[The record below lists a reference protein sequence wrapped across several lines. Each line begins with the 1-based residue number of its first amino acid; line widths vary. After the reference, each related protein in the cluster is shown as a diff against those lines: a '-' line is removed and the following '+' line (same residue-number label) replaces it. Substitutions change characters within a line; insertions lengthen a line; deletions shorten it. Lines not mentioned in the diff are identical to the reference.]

1 VNLLSAI
8 LQPALHL
15 VLLLALPPLLP
26 GVVARVKAIVAGR
39 RGPPLLQPY
48 RDLLRLLR
56 KGAVYGAGTSW
67 VFRAG
72 PVVSLATAL
81 CAGAILPLGGPAP
94 LHFAGDVVAFAALLA
109 LGRFFTVAAAL
120 DAGSSFEGM
129 GASREATFGALAE
142 PVLLLV
148 LTLLCVAAGG
158 AGGAGGLGAAG
169 FGDVLEPV
177 GAAAAA
183 LTQPVLV
190 VAAAALFVVLLSE
203 NSRIPVDDPNTHLEL
218 TMIHEVMV
226 LDHSGPD
233 LAFIEYGA
241 AVKLFLFA
249 ALLAHLVLPF
259 PAGPWA
265 GAGVLVAGA
274 LGAAV
279 AVGVVE
285 SLMARLRLRRVPQ
298 LLVSAGALAALGL
311 AVLLQRGH

>member
-1 VNLLSAI
+1 VSLLD
-8 LQPALHL
+8 LPLHL
-15 VLLLALPPLLP
+15 ALLLVVPPLLP
-26 GVVARVKAIVAGR
+26 GVVARVKALAAGR
-39 RGPPLLQPY
+39 VGPPLVQPY
-48 RDLLRLLR
+48 LDLRRLVR
-56 KGAVYGAGTSW
+56 KGAVYGNGTSW

-81 CAGAILPLGGPAP
+81 AAGLLLPLGARVAP
-94 LHFAGDVVAFAALLA
+94 LSFAGDVVAFAALLG
-109 LGRFFTVAAAL
+109 LGRFATVAAAL
-120 DAGSSFEGM
+120 DTGSSFEGM

-158 AGGAGGLGAAG
+158 TG
-169 FGDVLEPV
+169 FGEVLEPV
-177 GAAAAA
+177 GASAAA
-183 LTQPVLV
+183 LGHPVLV
-190 VAAAALFVVLLSE
+190 VAAAALFVVLLAE

-241 AVKLFLFA
+241 AVKLFLFS

-259 PAGPWA
+259 PR
-265 GAGVLVAGA
+265 GVL
-274 LGAAV
+274 LGSLTLLCGSLAAAV

-285 SLMARLRLRRVPQ
+285 STMARLRLRRVPQ

-311 AVLLQRGH
+311 AVMLERGH

>member
-1 VNLLSAI
+1 VNHLSLLDR
-8 LQPALHL
+8 ALHL
-15 VLLLALPPLLP
+15 ALLLALPPLLP
-26 GVVARVKAIVAGR
+26 GVVARVKAIAAGR
-39 RGPPLLQPY
+39 KGPPVLQPY
-48 RDLLRLLR
+48 RDLARLLQ

-72 PVVSLATAL
+72 PVIALATAL
-81 CAGAILPLGGPAP
+81 AAGALLPLGARAAP
-94 LHFAGDVVAFAALLA
+94 LSFPGDVVAFAALLG

-120 DAGSSFEGM
+120 DTGSAFEGM
-129 GASREATFGALAE
+129 GASREASFGALAE

-158 AGGAGGLGAAG
+158 AGLSE
-169 FGDVLEPV
+169 VLEPV
-177 GAAAAA
+177 GADAAA
-183 LTQPVLV
+183 LTHPVLV
-190 VAAAALFVVLLSE
+190 VAAAALFVVLLAE
-203 NSRIPVDDPNTHLEL
+203 NSRIPVDDPTTHLEL
-218 TMIHEVMV
+218 TMVHEVMV

-259 PAGPWA
+259 PAGGLL
-265 GAGVLVAGA
+265 GAAVLCLGA
-274 LGAAV
+274 LAAAV

-285 SLMARLRLRRVPQ
+285 SVMARLRLRRVPQ

-311 AVLLQRGH
+311 AVILQRGH

>member
-1 VNLLSAI
+1 VNALDAI
-8 LQPALHL
+8 ARVALHL
-15 VLLLALPPLLP
+15 ALLLALPPLLP

-39 RGPPLLQPY
+39 RGPPLVQPY

-72 PVVSLATAL
+72 PVVALATAL
-81 CAGAILPLGGPAP
+81 AAGALLPLGGRAALLGFP
-94 LHFAGDVVAFAALLA
+94 GDVVAFAALLA

-120 DAGSSFEGM
+120 DTGSSFEGM

-148 LTLLCVAAGG
+148 LMLLCAAAGAAGG
-158 AGGAGGLGAAG
+158 PAGAAG
-169 FGDVLEPV
+169 FGEVLEPV

-190 VAAAALFVVLLSE
+190 VAAAALFVVLLAE

-218 TMIHEVMV
+218 TMVHEVMV

-259 PAGPWA
+259 PAGGLL
-265 GAGVLVAGA
+265 GAAVLVAGV
-274 LGAAV
+274 LGVAV
-279 AVGVVE
+279 AVGLVE

>member
-1 VNLLSAI
+1 MKPLDY
-8 LQPALHL
+8 ALHAL
-15 VLLLALPPLLP
+15 LLLALPPLLP
-26 GVVARVKAIVAGR
+26 GLVARVKALAGGR

-48 RDLLRLLR
+48 RDLWRLLH
-56 KGAVYGAGTSW
+56 KGAVYGQGTSW

-72 PVVSLATAL
+72 PVLSLATTL
-81 CAGAILPLGGPAP
+81 VAGVLLPLGARAAP
-94 LHFAGDVVAFAALLA
+94 LSFPGDVLAFAALLG

-120 DAGSSFEGM
+120 DTGSAFEGM
-129 GASREATFGALAE
+129 GASREASFGAVAE

-158 AGGAGGLGAAG
+158 AG
-169 FGDVLEPV
+169 FGEVLEPV
-177 GAAAAA
+177 GAQAAA
-183 LTQPVLV
+183 LTHPVLV

-233 LAFIEYGA
+233 LAFIDYGA

-259 PAGPWA
+259 PAGGPA
-265 GAGVLVAGA
+265 GAGVLV
-274 LGAAV
+274 LGVLAV
-279 AVGVVE
+279 AMAVGIVE
-285 SLMARLRLRRVPQ
+285 SLMARLPLRRVPQ
-298 LLVSAGALAALGL
+298 LLMSAGALAALGL
-311 AVLLQRGH
+311 AVLLQRGR

>member
-1 VNLLSAI
+1 VNVLDA
-8 LQPALHL
+8 ALHL
-15 VLLLALPPLLP
+15 AMLLLLPPLLP
-26 GVVARVKAIVAGR
+26 GLVARVKAVAAGR

-48 RDLLRLLR
+48 LDLARLLR
-56 KGAVYGAGTSW
+56 KGAVYGAGTTW

-81 CAGAILPLGGPAP
+81 AAGALLPLGGRAAP
-94 LHFAGDVVAFAALLA
+94 LSFPGDVVAFAALLA

-120 DAGSSFEGM
+120 DTGSSFEGM

-148 LTLLCVAAGG
+148 LTILCVAARG
-158 AGGAGGLGAAG
+158 AGFGEVLEPGAAG
-169 FGDVLEPV
+169 
-177 GAAAAA
+177 AAA
-183 LTQPVLV
+183 LTHPVLV
-190 VAAAALFVVLLSE
+190 VAAAALFVVLLAE
-203 NSRIPVDDPNTHLEL
+203 NSRIPVDDPGTHLEL

-259 PAGPWA
+259 PAGGPA
-265 GAGVLVAGA
+265 GAGVLLAGILA
-274 LGAAV
+274 AAV
-279 AVGVVE
+279 AVGLVE

-311 AVLLQRGH
+311 AVVLQRGH